1 MFSIDN
7 TNTDGLGLYFRRDSI
22 YNELGKLPKPK
33 ERFYNDWID
42 EHGKDYDT
50 QSPTV
55 YESLQYD
62 VQCYLVAEG
71 VADFQ
76 EKRASLLE
84 ILSRPEGFTLF
95 SNTLGRGFHLRYLDS
110 PTLRH
115 LVPVWSGRRIYA
127 EFTLRLENNF
137 APTETW
143 FFLTDEVDYVLTENN
158 EYIEIAQTQRNF

>member
-1 MFSIDN
+1 WYCNVSTARIEFNQHQYSKYGGRTETGRCPSTKYRYKSWKEVRGVMFSIDN

-50 QSPTV
+50 QAPTV

-62 VQCYLVAEG
+62 IQCYLVAEG

-95 SNTLGRGFHLRYLDS
+95 
-110 PTLRH
+110 
-115 LVPVWSGRRIYA
+115 
-127 EFTLRLENNF
+127 
-137 APTETW
+137 
-143 FFLTDEVDYVLTENN
+143 
-158 EYIEIAQTQRNF
+158 